1 MSAAEE
7 KKSEP
12 TGDRGA
18 RGASLALLFVS
29 LSLVTL
35 LSQLNTT
42 VFTPALPV
50 LVADLDGLDEMPWV
64 IAAYMLASI
73 PTMPVYGKL
82 SDLFGRRPL
91 LIVSIAA
98 FVAGSTMGA
107 LAPDM
112 GWLIAGRIVQGIGSG
127 GLTVLPA
134 AAMADI
140 LPARRRGF
148 YAGILMAVSTLASLL
163 GPFVGGVLAQ
173 GPGWRW
179 TFWINVILGAVAAI
193 GVLVLLKIPRPRRT
207 EAVRIDV
214 AGMALISIATTSLA
228 LITIWGGIQYPW
240 TSPMILGLI
249 GLGVAAVVAFA
260 IVEGRVASPIMPVR
274 LFRDRNFVLTSIAS
288 VGIGMQ
294 MFATIAYLPT
304 FLQMTFSLSPA
315 EAGLMMIPMSGGT
328 LLSGTLT
335 GQLVARTGRY
345 KLYPI
350 IGTLLIAV
358 GMGGLSLLTPQSSL
372 LWVGGSVALI
382 GLGLGSCFQNLI
394 LIVQNSFEHAIV
406 GVATAGSSLFRQI
419 GGMFGT
425 SLVGTIFI
433 GGLSALLAE
442 RLPADALDALGASP
456 SPEAVRALPE
466 GLRTLVVDSY
476 NDALTPVYLLMV
488 PIVLAATVALSFV
501 KAKPLAETIA

>member
-1 MSAAEE
+1 MTQRSAAGE
-7 KKSEP
+7 
-12 TGDRGA
+12 DRGA
-18 RGASLALLFVS
+18 GGTGLALLFVS

-42 VFTPALPV
+42 VFTPALPA
-50 LVADLDGLDEMPWV
+50 LVADLDGLSEMPWV

-82 SDLFGRRPL
+82 SDVFGRRPL
-91 LIVSIAA
+91 LLVAIAA
-98 FVAGSTMGA
+98 FVAGSTIGA

-112 GWLIAGRIVQGIGSG
+112 GWLIAGRIVQGVGSG

-134 AAMADI
+134 AALADI

-148 YAGILMAVSTLASLL
+148 YAGVLAAVSTLASLL
-163 GPFVGGVLAQ
+163 GPFVGGLLAQ

-179 TFWINVILGAVAAI
+179 TFWLNVVLGAVAAV
-193 GVLVLLKIPRPRRT
+193 GVLALLRIPRPRRT
-207 EAVRIDV
+207 EAIRIDV

-228 LITIWGGIQYPW
+228 LITVWGGGEYAW
-240 TSPMILGLI
+240 NSPLILGLI
-249 GLGVAAVVAFA
+249 VLVLAAVVAFVA
-260 IVEGRVASPIMPVR
+260 VERRAPAPVMPLR

-288 VGIGMQ
+288 LGIGMQ

-304 FLQMTFSLSPA
+304 YLQMAFGLAPA
-315 EAGLMMIPMSGGT
+315 SAGLMMIPMSGGT
-328 LLSGTLT
+328 LLAGTVT

-345 KLYPI
+345 KAYPI
-350 IGTLLIAV
+350 VGTLLIAT
-358 GMGGLSLLTPQSSL
+358 GMTGLALMTPERSLY
-372 LWVGGSVALI
+372 WIGVSVAFI

-425 SLVGTIFI
+425 SLVGAIFI
-433 GGLSALLAE
+433 RGLSTLLTQRLPEEVAAALGSSPNPETVALLDT
-442 RLPADALDALGASP
+442 PT
-456 SPEAVRALPE
+456 RAL
-466 GLRTLVVDSY
+466 VVASY

-488 PIVLAATVALSFV
+488 PIALAATLALCFV
-501 KAKPLAETIA
+501 KAKPLAQTIR